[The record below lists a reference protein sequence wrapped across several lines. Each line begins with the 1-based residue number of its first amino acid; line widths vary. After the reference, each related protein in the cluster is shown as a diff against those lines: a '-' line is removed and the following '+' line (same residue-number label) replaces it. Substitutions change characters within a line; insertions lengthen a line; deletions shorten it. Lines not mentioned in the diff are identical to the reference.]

1 MVRGLDVFRQWFKDY
16 SDRYILIGGTAA
28 NIAMAEAGAEFRSTK
43 DLDIV
48 LVAEELDAVFVTAIR
63 DFIEA
68 GSYRWRMKSSGKP
81 CLYRFSHPTEDS
93 FPFMIE
99 FFSLLPNDIQFE
111 GDGHLVPI
119 PTDEVGVSLSA
130 ILLDPDY
137 YKFMVAG
144 RYEIDGLTLL
154 RQEYII
160 PLKARAFLD
169 LAAQREQGESVQSK
183 DIRKHMSDIF
193 RLFGIVDPDQRPHL
207 PARIEED
214 LAKFLSAAQ
223 SADFDPVR
231 SGYRDRSLADLC
243 TGIRKHYG
251 LPGSTPVS

>member
-1 MVRGLDVFRQWFKDY
+1 MVRGLDVFRDWFSDY

-28 NIAMAEAGAEFRSTK
+28 HIAMAEAGAEFRATK

-48 LVAEELDAVFVTAIR
+48 LVAEELDAAFVTAIR
-63 DFIEA
+63 DFTEA
-68 GSYRWRMKSSGKP
+68 GRYHKRMKSSGKT
-81 CLYRFSHPTEDS
+81 CLYRFSHPEDENY
-93 FPFMIE
+93 PFMLE

-111 GDGHLVPI
+111 GEGHLAPI

-137 YKFMVAG
+137 YEFIVAG

-154 RQEYII
+154 RQEYMI

-169 LAAQREQGESVQSK
+169 LAAQRKRGESVQSN
-183 DIRKHMSDIF
+183 DIRKHISDVF
-193 RLFGIVDPDQRPHL
+193 RLFRIVDPDQRPYL
-207 PARIEED
+207 PAGIEED

-223 SADFDPVR
+223 EAGFDPRR

-243 TGIRKHYG
+243 TDIRKHYG
-251 LPGSTPVS
+251 LPGSTTVP